1 MDPASISAVGF
12 DLNAIVQYGALGL
25 LAFIVVHLMN
35 KTVPQMLD
43 AFKAELQ
50 QQREVHVEQDKRR
63 EEAFTR
69 TLDGQRKDF
78 REEVAL
84 LRVTMER
91 VSDNK
96 HKSDQHAS

>member
-1 MDPASISAVGF
+1 MLTSLSTMGF

-35 KTVPQMLD
+35 KTVPQMLNS
-43 AFKAELQ
+43 FKEELQ

-63 EEAFTR
+63 EEAFTK

-84 LRVTMER
+84 LRITMEK
-91 VSDNK
+91 VSENK
-96 HKSDQHAS
+96 IKHS

>member
-1 MDPASISAVGF
+1 MLTTLSDMGF
-12 DLNAIVQYGALGL
+12 DLNAIIQYGALGL

-35 KTVPQMLD
+35 KTVPQMLNS
-43 AFKAELQ
+43 FKEELQ

-63 EEAFTR
+63 EEAFTK

-84 LRVTMER
+84 LRITMEK
-91 VSDNK
+91 VSENK
-96 HKSDQHAS
+96 IKHS